1 MILVVCALVMAFTLP
16 AMGEV
21 PGKGKKGPGPVKP
34 PMFDNGEIQFTMG
47 GDLFYKTFWSDN
59 DYRNILIPA
68 GPLAGTWQDRGP
80 DADLVYG
87 RSEEPS
93 RLNASFGYKNF
104 TSFVE
109 INSSSQDGDVQ
120 LRQFWGEYNFGK
132 GYFAFGKMFAPTFK
146 GNEVAIRDYGTPGM
160 YGNAGGSEKEDMLRL
175 RFPFSNGEIQIAGVR
190 PRYTMT
196 EGIVPPDSRDADS
209 DFTLPLLEASLAYNF
224 GKISTHLSGGYL
236 SYDEVVQVMPP
247 AGTGTE
253 KEYGRSAHFLQ
264 LAASTQ
270 LGRFTFK
277 GKIWNAENPQQYG
290 LTCGTNAPIP
300 VAPQRLNAKYDAATD
315 SIADVDAYGYVLTA
329 KYQIIP
335 RKMALV
341 LGYTAEHAERDDP
354 GGLSQERDSSDV
366 YLQLRTRVTKNVMI
380 IPVIGMRHVEGKT
393 EFEYDP
399 PGPATSAIYR
409 FDDDLEDTFYA
420 GIMWRFHF

>member
-1 MILVVCALVMAFTLP
+1 MKKLLVSLVVCTLVIAFALP
-16 AMGEV
+16 AIGQNNPQSGKRKRP
-21 PGKGKKGPGPVKP
+21 PGQVKP

-59 DYRNILIPA
+59 DYRNILTPV
-68 GPLAGTWQDRGP
+68 GWVDRGP
-80 DADLVYG
+80 DSDLVWG

-120 LRQFWGEYNFGK
+120 FRQFWGEYNFGR

-196 EGIVPPDSRDADS
+196 EGITANALDADD
-209 DFTLPLLEASLAYNF
+209 DFKLPLLEASLAYDF

-236 SYDEVVQVMPP
+236 SYDEVIQVLP
-247 AGTGTE
+247 ASE
-253 KEYGRSAHFLQ
+253 EEYSRSAHFVQ

-270 LGRFTFK
+270 LGRFTFQ

-290 LTCGTNAPIP
+290 LTCGTNAAIP
-300 VAPQRLNAKYDAATD
+300 VAPQRLNAKYFASTD
-315 SIADVDAYGYVLTA
+315 SIMDVDAYGYVFTA

-335 RKMALV
+335 RKMALIF
-341 LGYTAEHAERDDP
+341 GYVAEHAERDDP
-354 GGLSQERDSSDV
+354 GNLDQERDSSDI
-366 YLQLRTRVTKNVMI
+366 YLQLRMRVTKNVML
-380 IPVIGMRHVEGKT
+380 IPVIGQRHVEGKT
-393 EFEYDP
+393 EMVVPGP
-399 PGPATSAIYR
+399 PGTPVYR
-409 FDDDLEDTFYA
+409 FDGDLEDTFYA

>member
-1 MILVVCALVMAFTLP
+1 MKKKFIILAVCALVMAFALP
-16 AMGEV
+16 AMGQA
-21 PGKGKKGPGPVKP
+21 PGKGKRTPGQVKAP
-34 PMFDNGEIQFTMG
+34 FYDNGEVTFSMG
-47 GDLFYKTFWSDN
+47 GDIFYKTFWSDA
-59 DYRNILIPA
+59 DYRKMLTPV
-68 GPLAGTWQDRGP
+68 GWVDRGS
-80 DADLVYG
+80 DSDLVWE
-87 RSEEPS
+87 RSEQPS
-93 RLNASFGYKNF
+93 RLNASFGFKDF

-109 INSSSQDGDVQ
+109 INSMDDDVKI
-120 LRQFWGEYNFGK
+120 RQAWGEYNFGK

-175 RFPFSNGEIQIAGVR
+175 RFPFSNGEVQIAGVR

-196 EGIVPPDSRDADS
+196 EGIVPPGSRDADD
-209 DFTLPLLEASLAYNF
+209 DFTLPILEASLAYNF

-253 KEYGRSAHFLQ
+253 EEYSRSAHFLQ
-264 LAASTQ
+264 LAASAR
-270 LGRFTFK
+270 LNRFTFQ

-290 LTCGTNAPIP
+290 LNSGTNAPIP
-300 VAPQRLNAKYDAATD
+300 VAPQRLNAKYDAATG

-329 KYQIIP
+329 KYQIRP
-335 RKMALV
+335 GKMALV
-341 LGYTAEHAERDDP
+341 LGYAAEHAERDDP

-380 IPVIGMRHVEGKT
+380 IPVIGVRQVEGKT
-393 EFEYDP
+393 EMVVPGP
-399 PGPATSAIYR
+399 PGTPIYS
-409 FDDDLEDTFYA
+409 FDGDLEDTLYA
-420 GIMWRFHF
+420 GVMWRFHF